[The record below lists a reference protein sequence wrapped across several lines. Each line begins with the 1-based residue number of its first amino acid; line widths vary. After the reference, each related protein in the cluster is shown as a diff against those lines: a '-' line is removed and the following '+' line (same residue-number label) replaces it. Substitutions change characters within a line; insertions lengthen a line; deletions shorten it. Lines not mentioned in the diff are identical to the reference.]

1 MDAEWQYNL
10 LDEDMP
16 LSTDLDDP
24 FGSIPPEMDLSLFDS
39 YQSANDTALAM
50 GDPSLGLAI
59 ACDEY
64 LPDGEYTDFL
74 ADVPSRTD
82 NSSFP
87 NTDCLT
93 TFDELIVSDVL
104 GLSQNSMDHVTF
116 ASGSSLSPDFESTI
130 ISPCITRF
138 PPLWHSPE
146 LNYMRNNIS
155 SSSSAHQDSPLSSG
169 TISTSSPSKSINEF
183 SLVQNGKA
191 TRGKKSPLRA
201 LSRDLRHLLRPEV
214 CYLCLKGHP
223 YKRELREHIKVHHPV
238 AASSLGIDM
247 ARPVC
252 NACGKTFSRPCNLK
266 RHMDTSCKGLA
277 GKRVNTRVN
286 YKKKPS

>member
-104 GLSQNSMDHVTF
+104 VLPIKIHLYLLEQF
-116 ASGSSLSPDFESTI
+116 
-130 ISPCITRF
+130 
-138 PPLWHSPE
+138 
-146 LNYMRNNIS
+146 
-155 SSSSAHQDSPLSSG
+155 Q
-169 TISTSSPSKSINEF
+169 
-183 SLVQNGKA
+183 
-191 TRGKKSPLRA
+191 
-201 LSRDLRHLLRPEV
+201 HLL
-214 CYLCLKGHP
+214 HQ
-223 YKRELREHIKVHHPV
+223 
-238 AASSLGIDM
+238 
-247 ARPVC
+247 
-252 NACGKTFSRPCNLK
+252 NL
-266 RHMDTSCKGLA
+266 
-277 GKRVNTRVN
+277 
-286 YKKKPS
+286 